1 LIHRAAFVALL
12 TLAAAQAALAAE
24 AIAPGGVYGTD
35 DGCAAVASGQYP
47 DSDDWLVL
55 TGKYMRQHE
64 SVCNFVQKLP
74 DQYGSLFVN
83 AICSGEGDTWPTS
96 FVIST
101 GEDEGDVRIS
111 DTNNNPWD
119 VHACDG
125 LTDTA
130 ADKLFGE

>member
-1 LIHRAAFVALL
+1 MLTRAAFFTAVVIVGAP
-12 TLAAAQAALAAE
+12 AAMAAE

-35 DGCAAVASGQYP
+35 EGCAAVASGNYP

-64 SVCNFVQKLP
+64 SICSFVQKLP
-74 DQYGSLFVN
+74 DRYGSIFVN

-96 FVIST
+96 FVIAA
-101 GEDEGDVRIS
+101 GEEEGDVRIS

-125 LTDTA
+125 LTDAA